1 MPAEYST
8 DTPDTPT
15 PCTCCPQ
22 GVGTCACWDRAYETA
37 QEDLRVAIYRVLDI
51 GFVGHAIPVC
61 EAQDAMASTPSQMPE
76 IPSGMQKEF
85 VKMIQDPEQRR
96 PLRNLI
102 EALDDCNTFMREHLI
117 RLMQDP
123 EHRGVL
129 RDLIAAVDARD
140 RD

>member
-1 MPAEYST
+1 MSAEYTT
-8 DTPDTPT
+8 DTPHTPT
-15 PCTCCPQ
+15 PCTCYPQ
-22 GVGTCACWDRAYETA
+22 GVCTCACWDRAYETG
-37 QEDLRVAIYRVLDI
+37 QEDLRVAISRVLDI
-51 GFVGHAIPVC
+51 GFGGHDIPAC
-61 EAQDAMASTPSQMPE
+61 EAQDAMPATPSQLPE
-76 IPSGMQKEF
+76 IPRRMQKEF

-102 EALDDCNTFMREHLI
+102 EALDDCNTFMRDQLV

-129 RDLIAAVDARD
+129 RDLIVAVDARD